1 MRLVHCALRWFSALF
16 IQEEPMLNYLTP
28 EEVAGLVRKHPETV
42 RDALRA
48 GELKGFQRKKRGPW
62 LVRED
67 WLDEWLQPVA

>member
-1 MRLVHCALRWFSALF
+1 
-16 IQEEPMLNYLTP
+16 MLAYLTP
-28 EEVAGLVRKHPETV
+28 EEVAEVARKHPETV